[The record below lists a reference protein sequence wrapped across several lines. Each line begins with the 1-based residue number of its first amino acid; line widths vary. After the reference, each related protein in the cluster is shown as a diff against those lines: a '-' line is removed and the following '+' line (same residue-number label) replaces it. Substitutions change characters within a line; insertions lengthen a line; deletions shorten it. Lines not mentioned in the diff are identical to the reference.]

1 MEQQFPKIGGPE
13 NRAQKSFQNWTY
25 LLAERK
31 EVFSLFYML
40 GSQIMT
46 PKWAQNWDPKNG
58 FKTAPATHSCKFHGV
73 KATTKAHTHTHTDTH
88 LQDRR
93 TRIAKLRTHRPPP
106 QEILLQLN
114 TTAVVAG
121 VLSLWTKM
129 EQQFPKIGGPE
140 NRAQKSF
147 QNWTYLL
154 AERKEVFSLFYMLG
168 SQIMTPKW
176 AQNWDPKNGFKTAP
190 ATHSCK
196 FHGAKATTKAHT
208 HTHTDTHLQ
217 DRRTRIAKLVR
228 QKLFADLKFKNP
240 LWGARRALPEIH
252 GCRHPQF
259 WSPNLLHF
267 GLLETALREP
277 TPNHQPS

>member
-1 MEQQFPKIGGPE
+1 MGSKLLLQPTAANSMALKPP
-13 NRAQKSFQNWTY
+13 QK
-25 LLAERK
+25 
-31 EVFSLFYML
+31 
-40 GSQIMT
+40 
-46 PKWAQNWDPKNG
+46 
-58 FKTAPATHSCKFHGV
+58 
-73 KATTKAHTHTHTDTH
+73 HTHTHTDTH

-93 TRIAKLRTHRPPP
+93 TRIAKLVRQKLFADLKFKNPLLQPQPAATRTTIHGLRTHRPPP

-196 FHGAKATTKAHT
+196 FHGAKATKSTHT
-208 HTHTDTHLQ
+208 HTHRHTFAGQKNKNCKAGPAKTF
-217 DRRTRIAKLVR
+217 RRSQV
-228 QKLFADLKFKNP
+228 
-240 LWGARRALPEIH
+240 
-252 GCRHPQF
+252 
-259 WSPNLLHF
+259 
-267 GLLETALREP
+267 
-277 TPNHQPS
+277 

>member
-1 MEQQFPKIGGPE
+1 MARKINYTPPAAHSCSRNQQQQGQQFTGCE
-13 NRAQKSFQNWTY
+13 
-25 LLAERK
+25 
-31 EVFSLFYML
+31 
-40 GSQIMT
+40 
-46 PKWAQNWDPKNG
+46 
-58 FKTAPATHSCKFHGV
+58 
-73 KATTKAHTHTHTDTH
+73 HTDH
-88 LQDRR
+88 LHKRFYFSS
-93 TRIAKLRTHRPPP
+93 TRQLS
-106 QEILLQLN
+106 LQ
-114 TTAVVAG
+114 ACC
-121 VLSLWTKM
+121 LWTKM

-154 AERKEVFSLFYMLG
+154 AEREEVFSLFYTLG

-176 AQNWDPKNGFKTAP
+176 AQNWDPKMGSKLLLQP
-190 ATHSCK
+190 LK
-196 FHGAKATTKAHT
+196 PPQKHT

-228 QKLFADLKFKNP
+228 QKIFCRSQIKNP

-267 GLLETALREP
+267 VLLETALREP
-277 TPNHQPS
+277 THTTQRHTIQDNRRPQGPTDPQNMPNHQPN

>member
-40 GSQIMT
+40 GSQNMT

-58 FKTAPATHSCKFHGV
+58 FKTAPATHSCKFHGA
-73 KATTKAHTHTHTDTH
+73 KATTKAHTHTHTHTDTH

-93 TRIAKLRTHRPPP
+93 TRIAKLVRQKLFADLKFKNPLLQPQPAATRTTIHGLRTHRPPP

-196 FHGAKATTKAHT
+196 FHGAKATKSTHT
-208 HTHTDTHLQ
+208 HTHRHTFAGQKNKNCKAGPAKTF
-217 DRRTRIAKLVR
+217 RRSQV
-228 QKLFADLKFKNP
+228 
-240 LWGARRALPEIH
+240 
-252 GCRHPQF
+252 
-259 WSPNLLHF
+259 
-267 GLLETALREP
+267 
-277 TPNHQPS
+277 